1 MINYDE
7 LFRTFTMNLSEV
19 SQLVRIVLK
28 SCLTQVTLIRFDTEV
43 AVHVTLQ
50 TEGLSKASSAASE
63 GTLVALL

>member
-1 MINYDE
+1 MIE

-28 SCLTQVTLIRFDTEV
+28 PGLTQVTLIRFDTEV
-43 AVHVTLQ
+43 TVDVTLQ
-50 TEGLSKASSAASE
+50 TEGLGKPSRAASD

>member
-7 LFRTFTMNLSEV
+7 LFRTFTMNLSQV

-50 TEGLSKASSAASE
+50 TEGLSKPSGAASE